1 MLSVFVGLTYLLIDL
16 QKYMLFFV
24 YQNNLRI
31 FIFAM
36 KDGTNCAWFH
46 RRTSSASR
54 MALPSNMKA
63 STMSMMAKPGIKAW

>member
-1 MLSVFVGLTYLLIDL
+1 
-16 QKYMLFFV
+16 
-24 YQNNLRI
+24 
-31 FIFAM
+31 M